1 MLELRRV
8 RALFRLLWKKYT
20 KKQLVRRVG
29 WGVIFFLATLIIVG
43 SGFSSGKLSFREG
56 QVSPTNIYAP
66 RAMVYVDEDETERL
80 RREAVNSIE
89 QPYQEDGSVLPQLE
103 NEVKNTFAKV
113 RELRNAETEPADKL
127 QELRIY
133 LLEDVGL
140 SASELDAFS
149 IGTLESLLQVNDSDS
164 DLAEAEA
171 LSITLLQE
179 ELRYGLRADALSI
192 ARENIANKVIQSS
205 IYSEWKPVVST
216 VLVNIIRPNLIFDSE
231 TYERRV
237 AEAEAGVPIVERT
250 YKAGQVIVREGDIIT
265 DVDLAVLGQLGLV
278 RGGST
283 WPRMLGVAFFILVIG
298 VLLLYYIYRTK
309 REILEQEQRLMLYGL
324 LFTLTILIAKGV
336 SVITIS
342 QRPEITGL
350 VGYLIPVAAGAILI
364 AVLLDKGLA
373 VFSAVI
379 FSIFVGIMTN
389 SQLSFT
395 LVGFVGSMAGIFGI
409 GVFGSRSDIVRGGIF
424 VSLANVVMILILGL
438 LNETSVAMVLIGMGM
453 GVINGIVCSVSVLGA
468 LPYLEGAFG
477 ITSTVRM
484 LELSNPSQPLLKR
497 LLLEAPGTYHHS
509 ILVGNLAE
517 AAAEAIHADPLLV
530 RVGSY
535 YHDIGKLRRPYF
547 FIENQMFRENPHD
560 KIAPSLSTLII
571 TLHVK
576 DGLELAREYKLP
588 PDIQG
593 IIEQHHGTSL
603 VGYFY
608 HQALE
613 SEHPELVT
621 EEEFRYDSI
630 KPQSREAALVMLAD
644 SVEAGIRSLQKPT
657 PGRVEGM
664 TRKIIKD
671 KLYDGQF
678 EECDLTFKDLNEI
691 AIAFVRVLG
700 GIFHSRIEYPEA
712 ALISE
717 LERGKSKG
725 ATVNK

>member
-409 GVFGSRSDIVRGGIF
+409 GVFGSRSD
-424 VSLANVVMILILGL
+424 L
-438 LNETSVAMVLIGMGM
+438 
-453 GVINGIVCSVSVLGA
+453 C
-468 LPYLEGAFG
+468 
-477 ITSTVRM
+477 
-484 LELSNPSQPLLKR
+484 
-497 LLLEAPGTYHHS
+497 
-509 ILVGNLAE
+509 
-517 AAAEAIHADPLLV
+517 
-530 RVGSY
+530 
-535 YHDIGKLRRPYF
+535 
-547 FIENQMFRENPHD
+547 
-560 KIAPSLSTLII
+560 
-571 TLHVK
+571 
-576 DGLELAREYKLP
+576 
-588 PDIQG
+588 
-593 IIEQHHGTSL
+593 
-603 VGYFY
+603 
-608 HQALE
+608 
-613 SEHPELVT
+613 
-621 EEEFRYDSI
+621 
-630 KPQSREAALVMLAD
+630 
-644 SVEAGIRSLQKPT
+644 
-657 PGRVEGM
+657 
-664 TRKIIKD
+664 
-671 KLYDGQF
+671 
-678 EECDLTFKDLNEI
+678 
-691 AIAFVRVLG
+691 
-700 GIFHSRIEYPEA
+700 
-712 ALISE
+712 
-717 LERGKSKG
+717 
-725 ATVNK
+725 

>member
-80 RREAVNSIE
+80 RREAVNRVE
-89 QPYQEDGSVLPQLE
+89 QSYQEDTGVLPQLE
-103 NEVKNTFAKV
+103 NEVKNTFDKV
-113 RELRNAETEPADKL
+113 RELRNAEIEPDEKL
-127 QELRIY
+127 HQLRIY
-133 LLEDVGL
+133 LMEDMGI
-140 SASELDAFS
+140 SSSELDAIS
-149 IGTLESLLQVNDSDS
+149 VSSLESLLLGE
-164 DLAEAEA
+164 DLELEEAEI
-171 LSITLLQE
+171 LSITLLQD
-179 ELRYGLRADALSI
+179 ELRYGLKSDALSI
-192 ARENIANKVIQSS
+192 AKENIANNVIRSS
-205 IYSEWKPVVST
+205 ITSEWKPVIST

-237 AEAEAGVPIVERT
+237 AQAEAEVPIVERT

-265 DVDLAVLGQLGLV
+265 DMHLAVLGQLGLV
-278 RGGST
+278 RGGAA

-298 VLLLYYIYRTK
+298 VLLAFYIYRTK

-725 ATVNK
+725 AAVNK